1 MDKHREKR
9 ISKALSWLLRHGGM
23 KEGIQFRSDAYA
35 KANDVLEFENLKN
48 QGVTFDDLQYIVDN
62 NEKKRFMMIKE
73 EDIWYVKATQG
84 HSMNFE
90 DISLKPIT
98 SIDQI
103 SEAIHGTYKRFLK
116 SIMDEGLKSMSRTH
130 IHFSIGVPGS
140 DKVVSGMRT
149 DCQILIYLDIQKCLD
164 DKIELYL
171 SENNVVL
178 TKGNDGVLDSK
189 YFLKVIDLKTGKAI
203 S

>member
-1 MDKHREKR
+1 
-9 ISKALSWLLRHGGM
+9 
-23 KEGIQFRSDAYA
+23 
-35 KANDVLEFENLKN
+35 
-48 QGVTFDDLQYIVDN
+48 
-62 NEKKRFMMIKE
+62 
-73 EDIWYVKATQG
+73 
-84 HSMNFE
+84 MNFE

-189 YFLKVIDLKTGKAI
+189 YFLKVIDRKTGKAI